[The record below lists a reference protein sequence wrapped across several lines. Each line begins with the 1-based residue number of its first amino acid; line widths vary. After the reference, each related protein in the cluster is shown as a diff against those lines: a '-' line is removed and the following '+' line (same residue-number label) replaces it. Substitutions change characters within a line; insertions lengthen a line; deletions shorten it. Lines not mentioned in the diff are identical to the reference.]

1 MMLVRADF
9 QLYFDSIR
17 KELRT
22 STSEKQQ
29 IIDALQCDI
38 EEYMTDFPEATL
50 ENIISRFGT
59 PESIAKEHLHA
70 LPMDEIRSELDIAR
84 FNKKA
89 TLIALATVV
98 GIVFAFLIIMTL
110 ISLDNSSQHYYEL
123 MSVIMQI
130 L

>member
-1 MMLVRADF
+1 MMLVRADL
-9 QLYFDSIR
+9 QLYFNAIR

-22 STSEKQQ
+22 ASSEKQQ
-29 IIDALQCDI
+29 IIEALQSDI
-38 EEYMTDFPEATL
+38 EEYLTDFPEATL

-59 PESIAKEHLHA
+59 PESIAKEPLHA

-98 GIVFAFLIIMTL
+98 GVVFAFLIIMTL

>member
-1 MMLVRADF
+1 MMLVRADL
-9 QLYFDSIR
+9 QLYFNAIR

-22 STSEKQQ
+22 ASSEKQQ
-29 IIDALQCDI
+29 IIEALQSDI
-38 EEYMTDFPEATL
+38 EEYLTDFPEATL

-98 GIVFAFLIIMTL
+98 GVVFAFLIIMTL